1 MRADG
6 RSGGERSAGGCK
18 RLRGHACACSQ
29 IEHPAFKPGVSP
41 KSLATPNGRV
51 LRYSWKLSQ
60 GAEAVPDVES
70 SREAPEQ
77 TTGGNGA
84 EAAAADFDLLAFR
97 LEFSAQESVY
107 FPPGKSGNIVRG
119 AFGTLFRQ
127 MVCVDR
133 CHDERTCEQRA
144 TCAYARIFEP
154 VAPTAEGPSGLHDW
168 PRPFVF
174 RAAHLDGATIEP
186 GRKFSF
192 DVHLFDVK
200 DPAIVYFV
208 LAFAQ
213 VAKEG
218 IGPRRGR
225 AKLVRVHQLD
235 AEGMPAACVYN
246 GTFVPAE
253 LLPPI
258 RLEFGPDATA
268 VPKVQVRFL
277 TPTELKHGQL
287 LATRPEFPVL
297 FGRIRDRIST
307 LRALYGAGPLGI
319 DFQAIAERAGAVKMT
334 DCSLR
339 FSEAE
344 RRSARSGE
352 RHPLGGFVGEVTY
365 EGELAEFMPYLR
377 AAKWVGVGRQTV
389 WGKGVTEVRVVG

>member
-1 MRADG
+1 
-6 RSGGERSAGGCK
+6 
-18 RLRGHACACSQ
+18 
-29 IEHPAFKPGVSP
+29 
-41 KSLATPNGRV
+41 
-51 LRYSWKLSQ
+51 
-60 GAEAVPDVES
+60 VPDEES

-77 TTGGNGA
+77 TGAGNGA
-84 EAAAADFDLLAFR
+84 ATPAADFELFAFR
-97 LEFSAQESVY
+97 LEFVAQDSVY

-119 AFGTLFRQ
+119 AFGSMFRQ
-127 MVCVDR
+127 LVCVDR

-192 DVHLFDVK
+192 DVHLFDMK
-200 DPAIVYFV
+200 DPAIVYFI

-225 AKLVRVHQLD
+225 AKLAQASQLD
-235 AEGMPAACVYN
+235 AQGRPVACVYN
-246 GTFVPAE
+246 GVTFVPAE

-258 RLEFGPDATA
+258 HLEFAPDATP
-268 VPKVQVRFL
+268 VTKVQVRFL

-319 DFQAIAERAGAVKMT
+319 DFQAIGERAGAVKMT
-334 DCSLR
+334 DCNLR

-365 EGELAEFMPYLR
+365 EGAITEFMPYLR
-377 AAKWVGVGRQTV
+377 AARWVGVGRQTV
-389 WGKGVTEVRVVG
+389 WGKGVTEVTVVE

>member
-1 MRADG
+1 M
-6 RSGGERSAGGCK
+6 
-18 RLRGHACACSQ
+18 
-29 IEHPAFKPGVSP
+29 
-41 KSLATPNGRV
+41 
-51 LRYSWKLSQ
+51 
-60 GAEAVPDVES
+60 PDVES
-70 SREAPEQ
+70 NQGSPEQ
-77 TTGGNGA
+77 ASSGNGA
-84 EAAAADFDLLAFR
+84 ERPAADFEFYAFR
-97 LEFSAQESVY
+97 LEFVAQDSVY

-119 AFGTLFRQ
+119 AFGSMFRQ
-127 MVCVDR
+127 LVCVDR

-154 VAPTAEGPSGLHDW
+154 VAPADQGPSGLHDW

-174 RAAHLDGATIEP
+174 RAAHLDGATIET

-192 DVHLFDVK
+192 DVHLFDMK

-213 VAKEG
+213 VTKEG

-225 AKLVRVHQLD
+225 AKLVEATQLD
-235 AEGMPAACVYN
+235 AKGGSAAKVYAN

-258 RLEFGPDATA
+258 KLEFEPETMP
-268 VPKVQVRFL
+268 VSKVRLRFL

-319 DFQAIAERAGAVKMT
+319 DFAAMGERAAAVKMT
-334 DCSLR
+334 GCDLR

-344 RRSARSGE
+344 RKSARSGE

-365 EGELAEFMPYLR
+365 EGALAEFMPYLR

-389 WGKGVTEVRVVG
+389 WGKGVTDVKVIE

>member
-1 MRADG
+1 MSSQEAPAEVTGD
-6 RSGGERSAGGCK
+6 SGGAE
-18 RLRGHACACSQ
+18 
-29 IEHPAFKPGVSP
+29 
-41 KSLATPNGRV
+41 TP
-51 LRYSWKLSQ
+51 
-60 GAEAVPDVES
+60 
-70 SREAPEQ
+70 
-77 TTGGNGA
+77 
-84 EAAAADFDLLAFR
+84 AADFDLFAFR
-97 LEFSAQESVY
+97 LEFLAQDSVY

-144 TCAYARIFEP
+144 TCTYARIFEP

-192 DVHLFDVK
+192 DVHLFDMK
-200 DPAIVYFV
+200 DPAIVHFV

-225 AKLVRVHQLD
+225 AKLAQASQLD
-235 AEGMPAACVYN
+235 EQGRAAACVYNN

-253 LLPPI
+253 LQPPI
-258 RLEFGPDATA
+258 HLTFGAQAEPAA
-268 VPKVQVRFL
+268 KVQVRFL

-319 DFQAIAERAGAVKMT
+319 DFKAIGERAGAVKMT
-334 DCSLR
+334 NCALR
-339 FSEAE
+339 FSDAE

-365 EGELAEFMPYLR
+365 EGDIGEFMPYLR
-377 AAKWVGVGRQTV
+377 AARWVGVGRQTV
-389 WGKGVTEVRVVG
+389 WGKGVTEVRVLA

>member
-1 MRADG
+1 
-6 RSGGERSAGGCK
+6 
-18 RLRGHACACSQ
+18 
-29 IEHPAFKPGVSP
+29 
-41 KSLATPNGRV
+41 
-51 LRYSWKLSQ
+51 LSQ
-60 GAEAVPDVES
+60 EAQAVPDEES

-77 TTGGNGA
+77 TGAASGA
-84 EAAAADFDLLAFR
+84 ETPAAADFELFAFR
-97 LEFSAQESVY
+97 LEFVAQDSVY

-119 AFGTLFRQ
+119 AFGSMFRQ
-127 MVCVDR
+127 LVCVDR
-133 CHDERTCEQRA
+133 CHDERTCEKRA

-154 VAPTAEGPSGLHDW
+154 VAPAAEGPSGLHDW

-192 DVHLFDVK
+192 DVHLFDMK

-225 AKLVRVHQLD
+225 AKLAQASQLD
-235 AEGMPAACVYN
+235 AQGRPVACVYN
-246 GTFVPAE
+246 GVTFVPAE

-258 RLEFGPDATA
+258 HLEFAPDATP
-268 VPKVQVRFL
+268 VTKVQVRFL

-319 DFQAIAERAGAVKMT
+319 DFQAIGERAGAVKMT
-334 DCSLR
+334 DCNLR

-365 EGELAEFMPYLR
+365 EGAITEFMPYLR
-377 AAKWVGVGRQTV
+377 AARWVGVGRQTV
-389 WGKGVTEVRVVG
+389 WGKGVTEVTVVE

>member
-1 MRADG
+1 V
-6 RSGGERSAGGCK
+6 E
-18 RLRGHACACSQ
+18 
-29 IEHPAFKPGVSP
+29 E
-41 KSLATPNGRV
+41 
-51 LRYSWKLSQ
+51 
-60 GAEAVPDVES
+60 VPDVES
-70 SREAPEQ
+70 SQQAPEQ
-77 TTGGNGA
+77 TAGSSGPETPP
-84 EAAAADFDLLAFR
+84 AADFDLLAFR
-97 LEFSAQESVY
+97 LEFVAQDSVY

-119 AFGTLFRQ
+119 AFGSMFRQ
-127 MVCVDR
+127 LVCVDR

-154 VAPTAEGPSGLHDW
+154 VAPLDTGPSGLHDW

-186 GRKFSF
+186 GRTFSF
-192 DVHLFDVK
+192 DVHLFDMR

-208 LAFAQ
+208 LAFTQ

-225 AKLVRVHQLD
+225 ARLVRASQLD
-235 AEGMPAACVYN
+235 AEGRAAACVYS
-246 GTFVPAE
+246 GETFVAAE

-258 RLEFGPDATA
+258 RLEFAPDTA
-268 VPKVQVRFL
+268 PVTKAQVRFL

-297 FGRIRDRIST
+297 FSRIRDRIST
-307 LRALYGAGPLGI
+307 LRSLYGAGPLGI
-319 DFQAIAERAGAVKMT
+319 DFQAIGERAGTVKMT
-334 DCSLR
+334 GCDLR

-344 RRSARSGE
+344 RRSARTGE

-365 EGELAEFMPYLR
+365 EGQMGEFMPYLR
-377 AAKWVGVGRQTV
+377 AAKWVGIGRQTV
-389 WGKGVTEVRVVG
+389 WGKGVIEVRVLE